1 MHARFELRRDA
12 GRVGPSTG
20 PWVRRKQVA
29 RVQGLETAQGLAE
42 VLTQKG
48 ETLGW
53 GLVSPHSS
61 IAVRLLSF
69 GDTPPEETWLE
80 DRLNT
85 ALTAREASGFQ
96 RDDTTGYRVVNSEG
110 DGLPGLVVDRYT
122 EDFVVQITTAAM
134 AVRRAAIEAW
144 FRDRGHTRL
153 HVVLPPGA
161 AKLEGFEPGVF
172 REHDAETLAFREFGL
187 CFETPAPPSQKTG
200 AYFDQRDNRR
210 FVAQLASAHGGRLL
224 DVGCHIGGFAL
235 HAARAGV
242 EAVGVDASKV
252 ALQHAAR
259 NAARSKQDG
268 ITWVEADMFG
278 PLKDPQLAGPFG
290 TIVLDT
296 PKVATNKSNVDKAVD
311 AMRRLV
317 GRSAA
322 RLAPGG
328 HIVLCSCS
336 HHLGRDH
343 LDRVM
348 NTVAGPW
355 ARVAMLGAGV
365 DHPLAPS
372 HREGEYLRVGVYRRR

>member
-20 PWVRRKQVA
+20 PWVRRKQIA
-29 RVQGLETAQGLAE
+29 RVQGLETAQALAE

-69 GDTPPEETWLE
+69 GDTRPEEAWLE
-80 DRLNT
+80 DRLDA
-85 ALTAREASGFQ
+85 ALTAREASGFGS
-96 RDDTTGYRVVNSEG
+96 DDTTGYRVVNSEG

-122 EDFVVQITTAAM
+122 EDFVLQITTAAM
-134 AVRRAAIEAW
+134 AVRRDAIEAW
-144 FRDRGHTRL
+144 FRERGHTRL

-161 AKLEGFEPGVF
+161 AKLEGFEAGVF
-172 REHDAETLAFREFGL
+172 RDHEAPTLAFREFGL
-187 CFETPAPPSQKTG
+187 SFETPAPPSQKTG

-210 FVAQLASAHGGRLL
+210 FVARLASAHGGRLL
-224 DVGCHIGGFAL
+224 DIGCHIGGFAL

-242 EAVGVDASKV
+242 EAVGVDASSV
-252 ALQHAAR
+252 ALEHAAR
-259 NAARSKQDG
+259 NAAASNLDG
-268 ITWVEADMFG
+268 LTWVEADMFG

-290 TIVLDT
+290 TIVLDP
-296 PKVATNKSNVDKAVD
+296 PKIATNKTNVDKAVD

-348 NTVAGPW
+348 NTVAGGW

-372 HREGEYLRVGVYRRR
+372 HKEGEYLRVGVYRRR